1 MSMASQCRP
10 LVSIIV
16 PTYNYAHFI
25 GEALESVQ
33 SQTYSNWECIVV
45 DDGSTDDT
53 GIIAK
58 QFADKDN
65 RIKYHRQENQGLAA
79 ARNTGLANSPGV
91 YFQFLDADDLLEPQ
105 KLERQVMFL
114 ESHPDVDIV
123 FSDARYFRTGHL
135 EERRFSQYEE
145 NLPWVAKFSGHGKSV
160 LLRLIANNIMAVNA
174 PLLRRSVIED
184 VGLFEGSVR
193 GIEDWDYWVRCANT
207 GKHFHY
213 DDAEGTRALVR
224 IHGTSMSTDVRL
236 MLKSA
241 LLLHRRVSQMT
252 TDDAVRQVNE
262 QRMAEREGLLGV
274 EEVAAGRLIA
284 GMRQLCRAAMSDRVP
299 RQKAKWLLC
308 AATAPFVST
317 ARLRRMVTS
326 PVSSSIRKLVN
337 RS

>member
-1 MSMASQCRP
+1 MTYP
-10 LVSIIV
+10 TLVSVII
-16 PTYNYAHFI
+16 PTYNYGHFL
-25 GEALESVQ
+25 AQTVESVQ
-33 SQTYSNWECIVV
+33 AQSYQNWECIIV

-53 GIIAK
+53 RVVATQLSG
-58 QFADKDN
+58 KDN
-65 RIKYHRQENQGLAA
+65 RVKYHHQENQGLAA
-79 ARNTGLANSPGV
+79 ARNTGIANSAGQ
-91 YFQFLDADDLLEPQ
+91 YLQFLDADDLLEPY
-105 KLERQVMFL
+105 KLERQVAFL
-114 ESHPDVDIV
+114 EDHPNVHIV
-123 FSDARYFRTGHL
+123 FGDARYFRSEHPN
-135 EERRFSQYEE
+135 ERRFSQEE
-145 NLPWVAKFSGHGKSV
+145 EDAPWVAKFSGEGKSV
-160 LLRLIANNIMAVNA
+160 LLKLIANNFMVVNA

-193 GIEDWDYWVRCANT
+193 GIEDWDYWVRCANA

-213 DDAEGTRALVR
+213 EDAEGTRALVR

-241 LLLHRRVSQMT
+241 LLLHRRVSQMI

-284 GMRQLCRAAMSDRVP
+284 GIRQFCRAAKSDRVP
-299 RQKAKWLLC
+299 RQKAKWLFC

-317 ARLRRMVTS
+317 PRLRRMVTS
-326 PVSSSIRKLVN
+326 PVSSAIRELLN